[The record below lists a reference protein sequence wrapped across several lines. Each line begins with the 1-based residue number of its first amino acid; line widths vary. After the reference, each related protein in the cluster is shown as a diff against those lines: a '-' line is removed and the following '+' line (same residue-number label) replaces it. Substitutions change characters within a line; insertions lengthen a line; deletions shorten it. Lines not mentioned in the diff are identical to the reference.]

1 MQINI
6 LVQETQTVIEIHN
19 IVKTINDTIEI
30 KEKISSIL
38 QKNPNEQII
47 LDFIDTF
54 VIPSALIGILQKFI
68 LADKA
73 KISITARES
82 QLYELFDNLHLLDQL
97 NVTKINK
104 QEV

>member
-6 LVQETQTVIEIHN
+6 LGQETQTVIEIHN